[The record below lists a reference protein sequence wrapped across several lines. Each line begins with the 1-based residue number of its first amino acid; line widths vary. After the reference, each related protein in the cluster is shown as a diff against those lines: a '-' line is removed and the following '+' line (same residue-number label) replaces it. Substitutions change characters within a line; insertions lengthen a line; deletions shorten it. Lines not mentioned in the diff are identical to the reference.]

1 MNNNIKKRIANLN
14 DLVKAVKN
22 EKINTKDCIDMH
34 QFCAFWGAHDVFSY
48 FEDIIIL
55 VHGPYGCMGNRHYL
69 NPMGAYNTCDNKPH
83 LSTHLSEK
91 EIIFGGEQ
99 KLVDCIYEVNKKY
112 PDKKIAVITNCCA
125 DIIGDDVEGCIESL
139 PFEISEKVLFINTGG
154 YSGKSYRRGTEMAFE
169 LLASK
174 VVDGEKKQRK
184 ENANKKVNLFL
195 RRWIWNPVK
204 AEEVNE
210 ITRMLGLINVDINQ
224 TYNHDMNFDK
234 LKKMEDADLN
244 VALCYF
250 FAHGFF
256 DELYKQYEIPFSA
269 KPAPIGLKASV
280 EWLKEIA
287 QKLGL
292 TDDIDSFAE
301 VQELEQMRTE
311 LVNKLGSG
319 RDCVIWN
326 QTGDRLLALLR
337 FALELEMKPIIVGIE
352 PHIIKEKMHL
362 FQHEVLDGGLD
373 AKVFASK
380 YIEDVQ
386 MLIDELDDPIVFCN
400 DNFFPE
406 NKVFRYRFAHNAVY
420 GFNGVR
426 KMYKELADT
435 LDRDVSMYSL
445 FTEE

>member
-1 MNNNIKKRIANLN
+1 
-14 DLVKAVKN
+14 
-22 EKINTKDCIDMH
+22 
-34 QFCAFWGAHDVFSY
+34 
-48 FEDIIIL
+48 
-55 VHGPYGCMGNRHYL
+55 
-69 NPMGAYNTCDNKPH
+69 
-83 LSTHLSEK
+83 
-91 EIIFGGEQ
+91 
-99 KLVDCIYEVNKKY
+99 
-112 PDKKIAVITNCCA
+112 
-125 DIIGDDVEGCIESL
+125 
-139 PFEISEKVLFINTGG
+139 
-154 YSGKSYRRGTEMAFE
+154 
-169 LLASK
+169 
-174 VVDGEKKQRK
+174 
-184 ENANKKVNLFL
+184 
-195 RRWIWNPVK
+195 
-204 AEEVNE
+204 
-210 ITRMLGLINVDINQ
+210 
-224 TYNHDMNFDK
+224 
-234 LKKMEDADLN
+234 MEDADLN